1 MTLFIRVI
9 NNYMTHTN
17 KIIYTR
23 PSADISLHTPTE
35 EYTAKVN
42 EYFDSGKIVQKPE
55 KVEDGLT
62 TTWTIVFKDTDS
74 YLDFKEE
81 LIVKNNHVVREDHC
95 TEYSISYDLQSGV

>member
-35 EYTAKVN
+35 EYSNKID

-62 TTWTIVFKDTDS
+62 TTWTIVFKDNDS
-74 YLDFKEE
+74 FLDFKEE
-81 LIVKNNHVVREDHC
+81 ATVKNNHFLRANYCNEH
-95 TEYSISYDLQSGV
+95 SISYDLQSGV

>member
-35 EYTAKVN
+35 EYTN
-42 EYFDSGKIVQKPE
+42 KI
-55 KVEDGLT
+55 D
-62 TTWTIVFKDTDS
+62 
-74 YLDFKEE
+74 
-81 LIVKNNHVVREDHC
+81 
-95 TEYSISYDLQSGV
+95 